1 MKKNSHDRI
10 LKGEPKEQYLS
21 TVLKF
26 CSIKKDIQKER
37 TVINLIV
44 GSQFSNRA
52 QRWTGSRPSG
62 PVTMNL

>member
-21 TVLKF
+21 IVLKF

-37 TVINLIV
+37 IVINLIV
-44 GSQFSNRA
+44 GSQFSDRA
-52 QRWTGSRPSG
+52 
-62 PVTMNL
+62 